1 VTIVVGL
8 PRDERAAAAVHLG
21 GMLAR
26 SFDDDLVVCTVVP
39 PPWPPGLGRVDAEYQ
54 EFLDHD
60 AAEAL
65 DDARDLMSDD
75 VRAEYV
81 VVAARSTSAGLLEVA
96 ERHGAS
102 LLALGSST
110 AGALGR
116 VAFGSV
122 ADRLLHSSPLPVALA
137 PRGFRCRPVH
147 RLTRLTAAFGA
158 SEGSDELVV
167 AAAGVASRVG
177 ASLRVASFA
186 VRARTP
192 LTAGIGSRAEDSV
205 MQVWSSDVA
214 AAQHKVLDEVARLP
228 HPPAAEA
235 VIGHGRDW
243 TAALEDIGWHDGD
256 ILAVGSSTTAPVA
269 RVFIGSR
276 SSKIVRHSPVPV
288 VVIPRGAALAL
299 AERAEQG
306 QDEQGQD

>member
-1 VTIVVGL
+1 MTIVIGL
-8 PRDERAAAAVHLG
+8 PRDERVAAAVNLG

-26 SFDDDLVVCTVVP
+26 SFDEDVVVCTVVP
-39 PPWPPGLGRVDAEYQ
+39 PPWPPGMGKVDAEYQ
-54 EFLDHD
+54 QFLDAD

-65 DDARDLMSDD
+65 EDARDLMPDD

-81 VVAARSTSAGLLEVA
+81 VAAARSTSAGLLEVA
-96 ERHGAS
+96 GRHGAG

-122 ADRLLHSSPLPVALA
+122 AERLLHISPLPVALA
-137 PRGFRCRPVH
+137 PRGFRCRPGH
-147 RLTRLTAAFGA
+147 RVGRVTAAYGA

-167 AAAGVASRVG
+167 TAAEVASRVG

-186 VRARTP
+186 VRSRTP

-205 MQVWSSDVA
+205 LQVWSAEVA
-214 AAQHKVLDEVARLP
+214 AAQQKVLDDVAQMP
-228 HPPAAEA
+228 HPPHAEA

-243 TAALEDIGWHDGD
+243 TTALEDIGWDDGD
-256 ILAVGSSTTAPVA
+256 LLTVGSSTTAPVA

-288 VVIPRGAALAL
+288 MVIPRGA
-299 AERAEQG
+299 RP
-306 QDEQGQD
+306 

>member
-8 PRDERAAAAVHLG
+8 PRDERAAAAVNLG
-21 GMLAR
+21 AMLAR
-26 SFDDDLVVCTVVP
+26 SFGDDVLVCTVVP
-39 PPWPPGLGRVDAEYQ
+39 PPWPPGMGKVDAEYQ
-54 EFLDHD
+54 QFLDAD
-60 AAEAL
+60 AAQAL
-65 DDARDLMSDD
+65 EDARDLMPED
-75 VRAEYV
+75 VRADYA

-96 ERHGAS
+96 ERHEAS
-102 LLALGSST
+102 LLALGSSA

-137 PRGFRCRPVH
+137 PRGFRCRPAH
-147 RLTRLTAAFGA
+147 RVARVTAAFGA

-167 AAAGVASRVG
+167 ASAGVASRLG

-186 VRARTP
+186 VRSRTP

-205 MQVWSSDVA
+205 LQVWSADVA
-214 AAQHKVLDEVARLP
+214 AAQQKVLDEVARLP
-228 HPPAAEA
+228 HPPHAEA

-243 TAALEDIGWHDGD
+243 TTALEDIGWDDGD
-256 ILAVGSSTTAPVA
+256 LLTVGSSTTAPVA

-288 VVIPRGAALAL
+288 VVIPRGAALSL
-299 AERAEQG
+299 AEQAEEG
-306 QDEQGQD
+306 